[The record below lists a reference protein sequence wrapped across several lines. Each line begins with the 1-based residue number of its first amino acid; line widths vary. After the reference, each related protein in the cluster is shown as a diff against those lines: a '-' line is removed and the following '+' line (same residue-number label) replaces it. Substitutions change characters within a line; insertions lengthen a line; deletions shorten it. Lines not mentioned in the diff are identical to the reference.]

1 MNGHDFSKVVFD
13 TNAFIY
19 FIGGDT
25 RLSPYCYSTI
35 YISEFTEMELKGRFG
50 ITNKELNQ
58 LETIFEDITILTFN
72 NEIKERAIK
81 LRHKKK
87 LKLPDALIVATALW
101 IDLPF
106 ITADKDFKNILDLK
120 LILLT

>member
-1 MNGHDFSKVVFD
+1 MNGYDFSNVVFD

-19 FIGGDT
+19 FIGGDS
-25 RLSPYCYSTI
+25 RLSPYSYSTI
-35 YISEFTEMELKGRFG
+35 YISEFSEIELKGRFN
-50 ITNKELNQ
+50 ITNAELEQ
-58 LETIFEDITILTFN
+58 LDKIFEDIVILTFN

-87 LKLPDALIVATALW
+87 LKLPDALIVATAMW

-106 ITADKDFKNILDLK
+106 ITADKDFKNISSLK
-120 LILLT
+120 LIMLT

>member
-1 MNGHDFSKVVFD
+1 MNGYDFSNVVFD

-19 FIGGDT
+19 FIGGDS
-25 RLSPYCYSTI
+25 RLSPYSYSTI
-35 YISEFTEMELKGRFG
+35 YISEFSEIELKGRFN
-50 ITNKELNQ
+50 ITNAELEQ
-58 LETIFEDITILTFN
+58 LDKIFEDIVILTFN

-87 LKLPDALIVATALW
+87 LKLPDALIVATAMW

-106 ITADKDFKNILDLK
+106 ITADKDFKNISGLK
-120 LILLT
+120 LIMLT

>member
-1 MNGHDFSKVVFD
+1 MNGYDFSNVVFD

-19 FIGGDT
+19 FIGGDS
-25 RLSPYCYSTI
+25 RLSPYSYSTI
-35 YISEFTEMELKGRFG
+35 YISEFTEIELKGRFN
-50 ITNKELNQ
+50 ITNAELEQ
-58 LETIFEDITILTFN
+58 LDKIFEDIVILTFN

-87 LKLPDALIVATALW
+87 LKLPDALIVATAMW

-106 ITADKDFKNILDLK
+106 ITADKDFKNISGLK
-120 LILLT
+120 LIMLT